1 MKRLLLQIQLNKYL
15 NSLDKLELLQ
25 EEDMLHTLACT
36 RYVCR
41 TLAQKQYKYSFI
53 HEKLE
58 KTN

>member
-1 MKRLLLQIQLNKYL
+1 MEK
-15 NSLDKLELLQ
+15 KLELLK

-36 RYVCR
+36 KYACR